1 MVIFVFWGS
10 APRIL
15 TIDWECHSRREVAGG
30 RRLVTGGRRLVAGGR
45 RLVSRSAQEKTPFSA
60 WNRLGAPSEQ
70 NLGQFSA
77 QSASGAPSEQRKFDN
92 EKQKY
97 MKKKVII
104 FSAPSGAGKSTIV
117 RHLLTRFNCLEF
129 SVSATSRAPRGQ
141 EQHGKD
147 YYFFSTEEFE
157 TKISNGEFV
166 EYEEVYKGSYY
177 GTLKSEVERIWAK
190 GNIIIFDIDVKGGV
204 NLKKLYG
211 ENALAVFIQPPSV
224 EELRNRLVGRGT
236 DSPEAIERRVAKA
249 EEELTYADKFDVVL
263 VNDNLEEALGRA
275 EKMVADFQA
284 K

>member
-15 TIDWECHSRREVAGG
+15 TMTGDVTAVG
-30 RRLVTGGRRLVAGGR
+30 RRS
-45 RLVSRSAQEKTPFSA
+45 VSRSAREKMPFSA

-70 NLGQFSA
+70 DLRHFSA
-77 QSASGAPSEQRKFDN
+77 QSASGAPSEQIKFDN

-117 RHLLTRFNCLEF
+117 RHLLTKFNCLEF

-141 EQHGKD
+141 EEHGKD